1 MNRAPTGYRLLAVL
15 PLLAAASAL
24 GQDGDEEAAFDRTP
38 EDCVIVS
45 RIDQTDAI
53 DDQNIIFRMRGDR
66 VYRNTLPRKCP
77 GLARENRIAY
87 STVASRLCSI
97 DTITVLED
105 LGVGLRPG
113 FTCRL
118 GEFVPLSEAEVE
130 DIDLRKKGEAGQRA
144 IETTSVE
151 LEKDD
156 AESDEAEAGDAPTGR
171 DGESAAEDEPATTRD
186 GGSAA
191 NEGSDLRPP
200 GPAEPPQ

>member
-1 MNRAPTGYRLLAVL
+1 MDRATRTGYGLLAVL
-15 PLLAAASAL
+15 PLLAAAAAL
-24 GQDGDEEAAFDRTP
+24 GQDGDEEEGALDRTP
-38 EDCVIVS
+38 EDCIIVS

-77 GLARENRIAY
+77 GLARENRISY
-87 STVASRLCSI
+87 KTTASRLCSV

-105 LGVGLRPG
+105 FGVGFRPG

-130 DIDLRKKGEAGQRA
+130 DIDLRKKGEAGQSA
-144 IETTSVE
+144 IETSSVE

-156 AESDEAEAGDAPTGR
+156 EESGEDAESGVDEA
-171 DGESAAEDEPATTRD
+171 ATPGD
-186 GGSAA
+186 GGSAGNA
-191 NEGSDLRPP
+191 GSDLRPP
-200 GPAEPPQ
+200 EPADPEQ

>member
-1 MNRAPTGYRLLAVL
+1 MTRALTGYRLLAVL

-24 GQDGDEEAAFDRTP
+24 GQDGDEEEGAFDRTP
-38 EDCVIVS
+38 ERCVIVA
-45 RIDQTDAI
+45 RIEQTDAI

-87 STVASRLCSI
+87 QTVASRLCSI
-97 DTITVLED
+97 DTVTVLED

-130 DIDLRKKGEAGQRA
+130 DLDLRKKGEAGQSS

-156 AESDEAEAGDAPTGR
+156 AESAEDAEAGDAPAGR
-171 DGESAAEDEPATTRD
+171 DGESAAEDEGAPEPA
-186 GGSAA
+186 A
-191 NEGSDLRPP
+191 
-200 GPAEPPQ
+200 PQQ